1 MRVPGSEFRS
11 GRVVAANGKVVIIGY
26 LDAGFNVV
34 VEKYMTFVVSHKL
47 VVTADVDAGCSQV

>member
-11 GRVVAANGKVVIIGY
+11 GRVVAANGKVVIGH

-34 VEKYMTFVVSHKL
+34 VEKYDIRSLT
-47 VVTADVDAGCSQV
+47 

>member
-34 VEKYMTFVVSHKL
+34 VEKYDIRSLT
-47 VVTADVDAGCSQV
+47 